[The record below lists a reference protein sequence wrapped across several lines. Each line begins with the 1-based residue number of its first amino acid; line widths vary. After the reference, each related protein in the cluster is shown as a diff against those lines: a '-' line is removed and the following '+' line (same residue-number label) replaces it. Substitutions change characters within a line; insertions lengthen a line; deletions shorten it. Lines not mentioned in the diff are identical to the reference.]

1 MAAGLGFK
9 TFNTGEVLTAGD
21 TNGYL
26 MQGILVFATEAARD
40 AAITVPAE
48 GQFAFTKDN
57 NTTWFYD
64 GAAWVVSGA
73 TGDITAVT
81 AGTGI
86 SGGGASGDVT
96 VTNSM
101 ATAYTTKGDLVP
113 ATGSAAFSRLA
124 VGANDTILTADS
136 TAATGMK
143 WAAAAGGGGANWSLL
158 NAGGTSLTSTVTT
171 ISGISNVEN
180 IFILIRSA
188 SSSTANAQYRVRIN
202 GDTGNNY
209 SYGGPKLNAG
219 ATYNVNNYEYSAGT
233 LDGPPLFGIIGS
245 TASSDANGFF
255 EISGGKNTGIKVYNF
270 SSGSYSGS
278 GGQVLMSGGGV
289 YAGSAAITSVAIAT
303 HSGSFDNGTIF
314 VYGA

>member
-9 TFNTGEVLTAGD
+9 TFTTGEVLTAGD

-40 AAITVPAE
+40 AAITAPAE
-48 GQFAFTKDN
+48 GQFAFTKDTN
-57 NTTWFYD
+57 STWYYD
-64 GAAWVVSGA
+64 GAAWVAS
-73 TGDITAVT
+73 
-81 AGTGI
+81 
-86 SGGGASGDVT
+86 GASGDVT
-96 VTNSM
+96 GITVSNGIAGTSLTGPVPALTL
-101 ATAYTTKGDLVP
+101 ATTAKGDLL
-113 ATGSAAFSRLA
+113 AGTGSNTAQALT

-143 WAAAAGGGGANWSLL
+143 WAAAAGGGSNWTLL
-158 NAGGTSLTSTVTT
+158 NSGGTSLSSTVTT

-188 SSSTANAQYRVRIN
+188 SSSTANAQFRVRIN

-209 SYGGPKLNAG
+209 SFGGPKLRAG
-219 ATYNVNNYEYSAGT
+219 DSYNVNNFEYSAAT
-233 LDGPPLFGIIGS
+233 LAGPPSFGFIGN
-245 TASSDANGFF
+245 TASSDMNGFF
-255 EISGGKNTGIKVYNF
+255 EISGGKNTGIKVYNY
-270 SSGSYSGS
+270 SSGSYDGS

-303 HSGSFDNGTIF
+303 HSGTFDNGTIF